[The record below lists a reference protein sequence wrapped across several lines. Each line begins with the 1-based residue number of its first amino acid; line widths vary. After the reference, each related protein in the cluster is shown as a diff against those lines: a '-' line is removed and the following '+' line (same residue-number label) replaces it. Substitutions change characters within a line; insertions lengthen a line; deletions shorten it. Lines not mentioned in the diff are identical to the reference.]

1 MIGAILTPLRE
12 FFQCDGALQFR
23 GVILNSLI
31 EG

>member
-1 MIGAILTPLRE
+1 MIGAILTTRRE

-23 GVILNSLI
+23 GAVLNSLI